1 MQQYTAF
8 QRTTWEEEEQNL
20 PFSYE
25 FHSWIKGKIEMESI
39 SLSHQRFLYPFYS
52 PSPSLFCPLALSFH
66 RGDGAVPPRADS
78 QNYNLSVC

>member
-1 MQQYTAF
+1 
-8 QRTTWEEEEQNL
+8 
-20 PFSYE
+20 
-25 FHSWIKGKIEMESI
+25 MESI